1 MERKRVGRREDN
13 RNPRQPKKPPRRRNS
28 DQFAARVLAVP
39 STSAHGKPSGSSSA
53 IVADRPSGYHDLKID
68 ACLFA
73 AGSVPTGECL
83 QSCPFT
89 VGAHRWR
96 IKVYPNGD
104 RQEAAGYVS
113 LYLRLDDE
121 DVDKPVTVQMQF
133 IATVEKRGLFF
144 LKCKKKVAST
154 QKPVTLTTFDG
165 QQATVWGYSKFTERG
180 KVHKHVRADRPL
192 TISCIIVVHNRA
204 RAVVVGSSTSAP
216 SSVVPVPSSNLSA
229 HLGDLLSKKTGADV
243 VFEIGGG
250 ETFAAHR
257 AVLAARSPVFAV
269 ELFGAMMS
277 ESDAGGVVR
286 IDDMEPQV
294 FQALLRFVYT
304 DSVPEMTR
312 KEEGAMWQHLLV
324 AADRYDMERL
334 KLICEDKLCRYV
346 DVGTAAIILTLA
358 EQHHCSRLKK
368 VCLDFVSAPANLKA
382 IVASDGF
389 EHLSTSCPSI
399 TKDLIAILAS

>member
-1 MERKRVGRREDN
+1 M
-13 RNPRQPKKPPRRRNS
+13 
-28 DQFAARVLAVP
+28 P
-39 STSAHGKPSGSSSA
+39 STSGRGKPSGSSSA

-73 AGSVPTGECL
+73 AGSVPTGESL

-89 VGAHRWR
+89 VGGHRWR
-96 IKVYPNGD
+96 IKVYPNGANRAD
-104 RQEAAGYVS
+104 AAGYVS

-165 QQATVWGYSKFTERG
+165 QQATVWGYSKFAERG
-180 KVHKHVRADRPL
+180 KVHKHVRAGRPV
-192 TISCIIVVHNRA
+192 TIRCVIVVHNAA

-216 SSVVPVPSSNLSA
+216 PSVVPVPPSNLSA
-229 HLGDLLSKKTGADV
+229 HLGDLLSSKRGADV

-304 DSVPEMTR
+304 DSVPEMTT
-312 KEEGAMWQHLLV
+312 KEEGVMYQHLLV

-358 EQHHCSRLKK
+358 EQHNCSRLKK

-382 IVASDGF
+382 VVASDGF
-389 EHLSTSCPSI
+389 EHLSTSCPTI
-399 TKDLIAILAS
+399 TKDLIAMLAS